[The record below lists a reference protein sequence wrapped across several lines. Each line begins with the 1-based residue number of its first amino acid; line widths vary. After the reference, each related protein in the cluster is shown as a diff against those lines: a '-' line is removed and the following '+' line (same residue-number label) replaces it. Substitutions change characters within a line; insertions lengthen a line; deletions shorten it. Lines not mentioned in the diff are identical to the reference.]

1 MKKSIIIFILI
12 GLIITVS
19 LFLFFTLGKKN
30 TSNIKTT
37 TKTTTQA
44 SKKIELSSDEKPYIS
59 LIPSSEG
66 HNLIFKVKDIPSKF
80 TVAEYELIYTAKD
93 ENIEIEKGVSG
104 TIELSGGNIEKDL
117 LLGTASCTNG
127 CKYKYDE
134 GVTGGILT
142 LTLKTNNKEYVAY
155 ESPFVLTNSV
165 DINKEKKLSLVEEN
179 FIINGIVTSKSDYF
193 IALKNF
199 QSIYSV
205 FSSGNGK
212 GKIISIEPTIVTKT
226 DLTSIIGDYV
236 ITQ

>member
-1 MKKSIIIFILI
+1 MKKSAIIFISI
-12 GLIITVS
+12 GVVILVS
-19 LFLFFTLGKKN
+19 LILFFTLGRKN
-30 TSNIKTT
+30 TSNTKTT

-44 SKKIELSSDEKPYIS
+44 TKKIELSADEKPYIS

-66 HNLIFKVKDIPSKF
+66 HNLTFKIKDIPTKF
-80 TVAEYELIYTAKD
+80 TTAEYELIYTAKD

-104 TIELSGGNIEKDL
+104 TIELSGGVIEKDL

-134 GVTGGILT
+134 GVTGGILNI
-142 LTLKTNNKEYVAY
+142 TLKTNNKEYFSY
-155 ESPFVLTNSV
+155 ETPFVLTNST
-165 DINKEKKLSLVEEN
+165 DINKEKKITLTEEN
-179 FIINGIVTSKSDYF
+179 FTINCTTTSKSDFF

-212 GKIISIEPTIVTKT
+212 GKITSIEPSTITKT
-226 DLTSIIGDYV
+226 DLTSITGDY
-236 ITQ
+236 TSQ

>member
-1 MKKSIIIFILI
+1 MKKSTIIFISI
-12 GLIITVS
+12 GVIILVS
-19 LFLFFTLGKKN
+19 LILFFTLGKKN
-30 TSNIKTT
+30 TSNTKTN

-44 SKKIELSSDEKPYIS
+44 TKKIELSADEKPYIS

-66 HNLIFKVKDIPSKF
+66 HNLTFKIKDIPTKF
-80 TVAEYELIYTAKD
+80 TTAEYELIYTAKD

-104 TIELSGGNIEKDL
+104 TVELSGGIIEKDL

-142 LTLKTNNKEYVAY
+142 LTLKTKNKEYFSY
-155 ESPFVLTNSV
+155 ETPFVLTNSA
-165 DINKEKKLSLVEEN
+165 DINKEKKLTLVEEN
-179 FIINGIVTSKSDYF
+179 FIINGTVTSKSDFF

-199 QSIYSV
+199 QSLYSV

-212 GKIISIEPTIVTKT
+212 GKITSIEPTTVTKT
-226 DLTSIIGDYV
+226 DLTSITGDYT